1 MFEEHIW
8 VSLEDPHQV
17 TNTYQ
22 TGANMN
28 YSGPIYLAVILGSA
42 TYWILWGKSNWP
54 GLNSK
59 AIEMVEA
66 HD

>member
-1 MFEEHIW
+1 
-8 VSLEDPHQV
+8 V